1 LLMCRLI
8 LYLATVYSAP
18 ITCFITHT
26 DWGGSQ
32 MYPAFKL
39 QQASSYIVLFVVVIS
54 LFCAILSMLVPGE
67 KNELYIWSTN
77 PYVGQVLLS
86 N

>member
-1 LLMCRLI
+1 
-8 LYLATVYSAP
+8 
-18 ITCFITHT
+18 
-26 DWGGSQ
+26 